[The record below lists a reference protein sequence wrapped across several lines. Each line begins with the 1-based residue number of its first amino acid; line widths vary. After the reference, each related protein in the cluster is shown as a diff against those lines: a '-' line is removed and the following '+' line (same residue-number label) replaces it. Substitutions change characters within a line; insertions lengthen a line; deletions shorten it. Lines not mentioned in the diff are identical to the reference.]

1 MSLTKQ
7 QIGIVVLA
15 VAVSYYA
22 SSAFASDN
30 FNKFKS
36 NTAVKEAQI
45 TQPAIENT
53 SNVRREDIRPAQTRI
68 KRVVEPIGSGM
79 VIGSTDDAE
88 HFGSRHNKMVTLYQD
103 KSQGMPVV
111 FVPVI
116 PELPRD

>member
-36 NTAVKEAQI
+36 NAAVNEVQI
-45 TQPAIENT
+45 NQPATENA
-53 SNVRREDIRPAQTRI
+53 SNVYREETGSTETRI
-68 KRVVEPIGSGM
+68 KKVIEPVGSGM
-79 VIGSTDDAE
+79 VIGSADDTE
-88 HFGSRHNKMVTLYQD
+88 HLGRSHNKMVTLYQD
-103 KSQGMPVV
+103 KSKNMPVV
-111 FVPVI
+111 FIPVI
-116 PELPRD
+116 PVSPQD